1 MKVLVRADANLE
13 IGSGHVMRCAA
24 LGAKLKASGASVHF
38 VSSNLPSGLEHWL
51 IDNFFGLTVIVS
63 DHITDWHADYVATSE
78 VIQTIGEVDLLIVDH
93 YHLDQKW
100 ESKMRRHA
108 KRILVIDDLANRD
121 HDCDFL
127 LDQNLHE
134 NAQHRYLNRV
144 PINTKLFLGPQYACL
159 RKEFEDESLSLVRE
173 GNVTRLL
180 VFFGG
185 TDPGNQTLKVV
196 NALLSLGIAAPICT
210 VVLGPANPFG
220 KEIHREVVGS
230 RNIKV
235 LDATDNMAT
244 LMHQAD
250 LAIGTCG
257 LAAWERCVLG
267 LPSLVVITAEN
278 QREDA
283 EILAR
288 LGAVENLGNAD
299 LLRSENWEIAIKRAI
314 QNPNRIRNMS
324 IASREVMFGRA
335 EACASFQ
342 RALLG
347 VS

>member
-13 IGSGHVMRCAA
+13 IGTGHVMRCAA
-24 LGAKLKASGASVHF
+24 LGANLKDSGASVHF
-38 VSSNLPSGLEHWL
+38 VSSDLPTGLENWL
-51 IDNFFGLTVIVS
+51 IANCFGLTVIAS
-63 DHITDWHADYVATSE
+63 DLITDWYADYVATSE
-78 VIQTIGEVDLLIVDH
+78 VIKTIGEVDLLIVDH
-93 YHLDQKW
+93 YQLDQNW

-108 KRILVIDDLANRD
+108 KRILVFDDLANRD

-127 LDQNLHE
+127 LDQNLHD
-134 NAQHRYLNRV
+134 NAQLRYLRRV
-144 PINTKLFLGPQYACL
+144 PNDVKLFLGPQYACL
-159 RKEFEDESLSLVRE
+159 RKEFEDESLSYVRE

-185 TDPGNQTLKVV
+185 TDPGNQTLKVI
-196 NALLSLGIAAPICT
+196 NALLSIGKAAPICT
-210 VVLGPANPFG
+210 VVLGPANPFRN
-220 KEIHREVVGS
+220 EIHDKAVGL

-235 LDATDNMAT
+235 LDATDNMAI

-250 LAIGTCG
+250 LAVGTCG
-257 LAAWERCVLG
+257 IAAWERCVLG

-283 EILAR
+283 EILDR

-299 LLRSENWEIAIKRAI
+299 LLSSEHWEVAIKRAI
-314 QNPNRIRNMS
+314 NSPSRIRSMS

-335 EACASFQ
+335 EAYSSFQ
-342 RALLG
+342 RTLLD